1 MKTAGYFLFLIL
13 IIMIAFPVHAVF
25 PQTAFQ
31 DSLKSRI
38 DFFLQLKNKIHQV
51 IEELEKFQN
60 TRAGKRIMADR
71 YERVFYNYLTKIFQN
86 TSNYVDWLIETA
98 IVEDMLGKREQNI
111 IFNKKRVKIF
121 REDILGS
128 VLYGLSLVADNTSNR
143 EFKNLC
149 LKIKT
154 TIQELNEQLQN
165 YTK

>member
-1 MKTAGYFLFLIL
+1 MKSVGYFLFLI
-13 IIMIAFPVHAVF
+13 MIVF
-25 PQTAFQ
+25 SVPSVSSQTAFQ

-60 TRAGKRIMADR
+60 TQAGKSVMADR
-71 YERVFYNYLTKIFQN
+71 YERVFFNYLTKIFQN
-86 TSNYVDWLIETA
+86 TSNYVEWLIETA

-154 TIQELNEQLQN
+154 TIRELNEQLQN

>member
-1 MKTAGYFLFLIL
+1 MKSVGYFLFLI
-13 IIMIAFPVHAVF
+13 MIVFPVPSVSS
-25 PQTAFQ
+25 QSAFQ

-38 DFFLQLKNKIHQV
+38 DFFLQLKNKIHQA
-51 IEELEKFQN
+51 IGELEKFQN
-60 TRAGKRIMADR
+60 TRAGKRVMDDR

-98 IVEDMLGKREQNI
+98 MVEDMLGKREQNI

-128 VLYGLSLVADNTSNR
+128 VLYGLNLVADNTSNR

-154 TIQELNEQLQN
+154 SVQELNEQLQD